1 MSSRPPID
9 LLALFGQFGRE
20 QQLSLRDPEAQIQFL
35 ESVKASMK
43 DALENDAL
51 LHGQRT
57 QNMFEA
63 LAVSLGEYK
72 LLKLEDTGR
81 VHPEGAYTAP
91 DFRMVLTDGRQWL
104 IEVKNVY
111 DRDPTRQ
118 RLQLRKVDVDRLAA
132 YARAVGCPLKF
143 ALYWARW
150 RIWTLVDADDFDLV
164 GTKLVIDMLKAA
176 VVSELGEIGDRTVG
190 TTPPL
195 TLRLMVD
202 PTKDRSIA
210 EDGEAKFTVGGA
222 KLLCGD
228 KEITNPTEQAIAW
241 MFMQY
246 GDWEGEEPTAII
258 SDDKPEA
265 VDFNWTPR
273 ERSNEGQNFEMIG
286 RLSTVFARYFAEQT
300 IGSDGLV
307 QTEADMVPGWF
318 RPLIDPTY
326 KSDALPLWRFIIQSS
341 RAGKGT

>member
-9 LLALFGQFGRE
+9 LLTLLGQFGRE
-20 QQLSLRDPEAQIQFL
+20 QRLSLRNPEAQVQFL

-63 LAVSLGEYK
+63 LVVSLGEYK
-72 LLKLEDTGR
+72 LLKLEDIGR
-81 VHPEGAYTAP
+81 VHPEGFYTAP
-91 DFRMVLTDGRQWL
+91 DFRMVLKDGRQWL

-118 RLQLRKVDVDRLAA
+118 RLQLRKTDVDKLAT
-132 YARAVGCPLKF
+132 YAQAVGCPLKF

-150 RIWTLVDADDFDLV
+150 RMWTLVDAADFEPV
-164 GTKLVIDMLKAA
+164 GTKLVIDMLTAA
-176 VVSELGEIGDRTVG
+176 MVSELGEIGDRTVG
-190 TTPPL
+190 TKPPL
-195 TLRLMVD
+195 GLRLMVD

-210 EDGEAKFTVGGA
+210 EDGEAKFTVGDA
-222 KLLCGD
+222 KLFCED
-228 KEITNPTEQAIAW
+228 REITNPVEQAIAW

-246 GDWEGEEPTAII
+246 GEWEGEEPTAII
-258 SDDKPEA
+258 SGDRFEA
-265 VDFNWTPR
+265 VEFNWTPR
-273 ERSNEGQNFEMIG
+273 ERSNEGQDFEIIG
-286 RLSTVFARYFAEQT
+286 RLSTVFARYYAEQT

-318 RPLIDPTY
+318 RPLIDPAH
-326 KSDALPLWRFIIQSS
+326 KSDVLPIWRFIIQPS
-341 RAGKGT
+341 RKDKEP

>member
-1 MSSRPPID
+1 MSPRRPID
-9 LLALFGQFGRE
+9 LLSLFGQFGRE
-20 QQLSLRDPEAQIQFL
+20 QRLSLRDPEAQIQFL

-72 LLKLEDTGR
+72 LLKLEDAGR
-81 VHPEGAYTAP
+81 VHPKGDYTAP
-91 DFRMVLTDGRQWL
+91 DFRMVLADGRQWL

-118 RLQLRKVDVDRLAA
+118 RLQLRKVDVDKLAA

-150 RIWTLVDADDFDLV
+150 RIWTLVNADDFDPV

-176 VVSELGEIGDRTVG
+176 VVSDLGEIGDRTIG

-195 TLRLMVD
+195 TLRLTVD

-210 EDGEAKFTVGGA
+210 EGGEAKFTIGDA
-222 KLLCGD
+222 KLLCGG
-228 KEITNPTEQAIAW
+228 KEITNPTEQAIAY

-246 GDWEGEEPTAII
+246 GDWEGGEPIAII
-258 SDDKPEA
+258 SDDELA
-265 VDFNWTPR
+265 AIDFKWTPR
-273 ERSNEGQNFEMIG
+273 ERSNEGENFEMIG
-286 RLSTVFARYFAEQT
+286 RLSTMFARYFAEQT

-318 RPLIDPTY
+318 RPLIDPAH
-326 KSDALPLWRFIIQSS
+326 KSDALPLWRFIIQSN
-341 RAGKGT
+341 RAEKGT